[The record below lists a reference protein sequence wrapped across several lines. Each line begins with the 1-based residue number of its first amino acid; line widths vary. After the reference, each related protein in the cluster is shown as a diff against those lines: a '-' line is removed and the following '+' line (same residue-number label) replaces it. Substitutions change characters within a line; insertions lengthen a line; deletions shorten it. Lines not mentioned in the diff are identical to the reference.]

1 MLCCTVDRFDI
12 LPLQVLLCT
21 FQCDKIDRTH
31 ACFCQLDSQPYT
43 DNHPDCKATCRQ
55 ISCRC
60 FKTLSECCC
69 NFRTCI
75 ITNFNGKQTQTN
87 TIISECKINS
97 FFFIHL
103 DGSCLCVYYNFII
116 VRKSAFICCYSVNE
130 FVSFKFP
137 RRRLMNCCVKFIEE

>member
-1 MLCCTVDRFDI
+1 MLCCTVDRSDI

-31 ACFCQLDSQPYT
+31 ACFCQLDNQPYT

-87 TIISECKINS
+87 TLISECKINS
-97 FFFIHL
+97 FFLFTSTDL
-103 DGSCLCVYYNFII
+103 VSVFII
-116 VRKSAFICCYSVNE
+116 TSLLFVLFICCYSVNK
-130 FVSFKFP
+130 FVGFKFP